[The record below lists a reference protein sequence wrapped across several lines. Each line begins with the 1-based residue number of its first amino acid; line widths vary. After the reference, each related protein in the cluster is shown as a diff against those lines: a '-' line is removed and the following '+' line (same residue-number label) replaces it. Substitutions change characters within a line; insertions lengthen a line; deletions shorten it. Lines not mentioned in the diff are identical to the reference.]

1 MSQTLFSALLKHW
14 RRRRGMSQLD
24 LALAADVSA
33 RHVSFLES
41 GRAQPS
47 EAMVL
52 RLFGVLEAPL
62 RDQNE
67 CLRAAG
73 FAPRFPDTE
82 FSSFDSDIEAVVMRM
97 MKQQEPFP
105 LTVMDAGYNI
115 IRANDAA
122 LRIFRSFCQEPPSPV
137 ETVNL
142 FEIVFAPER
151 ARRFI
156 QNWQQLGSAMVTRL
170 HHEALRKSDDTR
182 LWSLLDRVLAYPDV
196 PCDWKNFN
204 IENDESPICPL
215 ILANDTVI
223 LTFVMTV
230 TAFSAPR
237 HVAVEEMRVESYF
250 PLNAETEA
258 YCRTV
263 ADSGWW
269 D

>member
-1 MSQTLFSALLKHW
+1 
-14 RRRRGMSQLD
+14 MSQLD
-24 LALAADVSA
+24 LALAAEVSA
-33 RHVSFLES
+33 RHLSFLES

-73 FAPRFPDTE
+73 YAPRFPDTDISAAE
-82 FSSFDSDIEAVVMRM
+82 SGIEAVILRM
-97 MKQQEPFP
+97 LKQQEPFP

-122 LRIFRSFCQEPPSPV
+122 LRIFQNFCLKPPAPA

-142 FEIVFAPER
+142 FDLVFSPER

-156 QNWQQLGSAMVTRL
+156 QNWHQLGGMMVARL
-170 HHEALRKSDDTR
+170 HHEALRKSGDAQ
-182 LWSLLDRVLAYPDV
+182 LWSLLDRVLAYPEV
-196 PCDWKNFN
+196 PIGWKRFN
-204 IENDESPICPL
+204 IENDASPICPL
-215 ILANDTVI
+215 ILANDNVT

-237 HVAVEEMRVESYF
+237 HVAIEETRVESYF
-250 PLNAETEA
+250 PSNAETEA
-258 YCRTV
+258 YCREV
-263 ADSGWW
+263 ADISSAASR
-269 D
+269 